1 MIAQVDYTSARWK
14 PSPERFEAGTPNFG
28 DAVGLAAACDYL
40 DGLDRTAIAHHDA
53 ELAGLAYEK
62 LSTLPGIRL
71 LGPGAGV
78 PRSGLVSFAFE
89 GVHAH
94 DIVTFADEDGIALR
108 GGHHCNQ
115 PLMKKLGL
123 TSTTRAS
130 FYVYNSADEVDVLVT
145 SLRKILKF
153 FGAN

>member
-1 MIAQVDYTSARWK
+1 
-14 PSPERFEAGTPNFG
+14 
-28 DAVGLAAACDYL
+28 LAAACDYL
-40 DGLDRTAIAHHDA
+40 DALDRNAIGRHDS

-71 LGPGAGV
+71 LGPAKGET
-78 PRSGLVSFAFE
+78 RSGLVSFAFE

-94 DIVTFADEDGIALR
+94 DVVTFADEDGLALR

-130 FYVYNSADEVDVLVT
+130 FYIYNTPEEIDALVA

-153 FGAN
+153 FGVS